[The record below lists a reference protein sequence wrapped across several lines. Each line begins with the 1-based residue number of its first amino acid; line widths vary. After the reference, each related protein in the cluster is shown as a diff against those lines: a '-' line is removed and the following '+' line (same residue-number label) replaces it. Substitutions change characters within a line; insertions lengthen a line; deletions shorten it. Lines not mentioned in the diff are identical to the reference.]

1 MFNHINSGYVF
12 RNVITFSVVKS
23 WSRNFMAFPD
33 FYLAKIGENIFS
45 FNIVH
50 LQDNVFFTRSYTEKK
65 IRKIFFTR

>member
-12 RNVITFSVVKS
+12 RNVITFSAVKS
-23 WSRNFMAFPD
+23 WSRNFMVFPD
-33 FYLAKIGENIFS
+33 FYLAKIGKNIFS